1 MHNSTGCPFHYG
13 HHIWRVIYDNILK
26 DITKYLE
33 KRVFMPIC
41 TMSTLGLVEVQLLF
55 IMELLL
61 ISKHIVVDRKQDLAC
76 MLPGDEE
83 VGGQE
88 IFAE

>member
-1 MHNSTGCPFHYG
+1 
-13 HHIWRVIYDNILK
+13 
-26 DITKYLE
+26 
-33 KRVFMPIC
+33 
-41 TMSTLGLVEVQLLF
+41 MSTLGLVEVQLLF

-88 IFAE
+88 IFAEWISEH